1 MSDPVSKTT
10 RIKAVCATPKIAY
23 RLEYQGKTLGFALSL
38 SNGLWSLFDV
48 NETRLSKST
57 WVTPQGVARG
67 AEALGMH
74 T

>member
-1 MSDPVSKTT
+1 MSES

-23 RLEYQGKTLGFALSL
+23 RLEYNGKMLGFALAL
-38 SNGLWSLFDV
+38 SNGSWGLFDA
-48 NETRLSKST
+48 NHTRRSKAT
-57 WVTPQGVARG
+57 WVTPQGVAKG